1 MTSNVMQEYT
11 KIIQEEVFS
20 YIKLIF
26 ENSYSKKI
34 ALRYMDAYLNV
45 RFYNFYPK
53 DDNLTFRKNYLNAIK
68 EAEASIVRDMPEKRK
83 LIENMG
89 LFFYYILYF
98 DKISYR
104 VDIDEI
110 IEKLYK
116 IRKKL
121 LKKDNEDF
129 KKNFYNIFIEY
140 SNKKEKFLKKFETE
154 EFVLKISDY
163 EGANNANRVNLKYNI
178 KFPMIYSN
186 QAIENVFNSGL
197 ISEDKLFVEYNL
209 ISVEVI
215 QDILRGNFK
224 RQYIIEFNTNLF
236 NKSRKLASL
245 LKIIN
250 NSAVQDKINFKITYK
265 EFLKNKENIY
275 ELMRN
280 GFKFAVIL
288 DDSFEPQYANFER
301 LNAFYYTIASRKLEY
316 YNTIIANE
324 SIIKRLIKI

>member
-1 MTSNVMQEYT
+1 MASNVMQEYIKMT
-11 KIIQEEVFS
+11 QDEVIS

-26 ENSYSKKI
+26 ERSYSKKI
-34 ALRYMDAYLNV
+34 ALRYMNAYLNV

-68 EAEASIVRDMPEKRK
+68 EEEANIVRAMPEKKK

-121 LKKDNEDF
+121 LRKDNEDF
-129 KKNFYNIFIEY
+129 KENFRNTYEEY
-140 SNKKEKFLKKFETE
+140 ADKKEKFLKKFETE
-154 EFVLKISDY
+154 EFYLKVTDY

-178 KFPMIYSN
+178 KFPMLYST

-197 ISEDKLFVEYNL
+197 VAEDKLSVEYNL
-209 ISVEVI
+209 MSVEII
-215 QDILRGNFK
+215 QDILKGNFK

-236 NKSRKLASL
+236 KKKRKLASL
-245 LKIIN
+245 LNVIN
-250 NSAVQDKINFKITYK
+250 NSAVQDKVNLKITYK
-265 EFLKNKENIY
+265 EFLQNKDNIY
-275 ELMRN
+275 ELMRD

-288 DDSFEPQYANFER
+288 DNSFEPEYANFER
-301 LNAFYYTIASRKLEY
+301 LNAFYYTIASKKLDY
-316 YNTIIANE
+316 YDKVITNE

>member
-11 KIIQEEVFS
+11 KITQEEVFS

-129 KKNFYNIFIEY
+129 KENFRNTYEEY
-140 SNKKEKFLKKFETE
+140 ADKKEKFLKKFETE

>member
-1 MTSNVMQEYT
+1 MASNVMQEYIKMT
-11 KIIQEEVFS
+11 QDEVIS

-26 ENSYSKKI
+26 ERSYSKKI
-34 ALRYMDAYLNV
+34 ALRYMNAYLNV

-68 EAEASIVRDMPEKRK
+68 EEEANIVRAMPEKKK

-104 VDIDEI
+104 LDIDEI

-121 LKKDNEDF
+121 LRKDNEDF
-129 KKNFYNIFIEY
+129 KENFRNTYEEY
-140 SNKKEKFLKKFETE
+140 ADKKEKFLKKFETE
-154 EFVLKISDY
+154 EFYLKVTDY

-178 KFPMIYSN
+178 KFPMLYST

-197 ISEDKLFVEYNL
+197 VAEDKLFVEYNL
-209 ISVEVI
+209 MSVEII
-215 QDILRGNFK
+215 QDILKGNFK

-236 NKSRKLASL
+236 KKKRKLASL
-245 LKIIN
+245 LNVIN
-250 NSAVQDKINFKITYK
+250 NSAVQDKVNLKITYK
-265 EFLKNKENIY
+265 EFLQNKDNIY
-275 ELMRN
+275 ELMRD

-288 DDSFEPQYANFER
+288 DNSFEPEYANFER
-301 LNAFYYTIASRKLEY
+301 LNAFYYTIASKKLDY
-316 YNTIIANE
+316 YDKVITNE

>member
-1 MTSNVMQEYT
+1 MASNVMQEYIKMT
-11 KIIQEEVFS
+11 QDEVIS

-26 ENSYSKKI
+26 ERSYSKKI
-34 ALRYMDAYLNV
+34 ALRYMNAYLNV

-68 EAEASIVRDMPEKRK
+68 EEEANIVRAMPEKKK

-121 LKKDNEDF
+121 LRKDNEDF
-129 KKNFYNIFIEY
+129 KDNFRRTYEEY
-140 SNKKEKFLKKFETE
+140 ADKKEKFLKKFETE
-154 EFVLKISDY
+154 EFYLKVTDY

-178 KFPMIYSN
+178 KFPMLYST

-197 ISEDKLFVEYNL
+197 VAEDKLFVEYNL
-209 ISVEVI
+209 MSVEII
-215 QDILRGNFK
+215 QDILKGNFK

-236 NKSRKLASL
+236 KKKRKLASL
-245 LKIIN
+245 LNVIN
-250 NSAVQDKINFKITYK
+250 NSAVQDKVNLKITYK
-265 EFLKNKENIY
+265 EFLQNKDNIY
-275 ELMRN
+275 ELMRD

-288 DDSFEPQYANFER
+288 DNSFEPEYANFER
-301 LNAFYYTIASRKLEY
+301 LNAFYYTIASKKLDY
-316 YNTIIANE
+316 YDKVITNE

>member
-1 MTSNVMQEYT
+1 MTSNVMQEYI
-11 KIIQEEVFS
+11 KITQEEMFS

-121 LKKDNEDF
+121 LKKDNEEF

>member
-1 MTSNVMQEYT
+1 MASNVMQEYIKMT
-11 KIIQEEVFS
+11 QDEVIS

-26 ENSYSKKI
+26 ERSYSKKI
-34 ALRYMDAYLNV
+34 ALRYMNAYLNV

-68 EAEASIVRDMPEKRK
+68 EEEANIVRAMPEKKK

-121 LKKDNEDF
+121 LRKDNEDF
-129 KKNFYNIFIEY
+129 KENFRNTYEEY
-140 SNKKEKFLKKFETE
+140 ADKKEKFLKKFETE
-154 EFVLKISDY
+154 EFYLKVTDY

-178 KFPMIYSN
+178 KFPMLYST

-197 ISEDKLFVEYNL
+197 VAEDKLFVEYNL
-209 ISVEVI
+209 MSVEII
-215 QDILRGNFK
+215 QDILKGNFK

-236 NKSRKLASL
+236 KKKRKLASL
-245 LKIIN
+245 LNVIN
-250 NSAVQDKINFKITYK
+250 NSAVQDKVNLKITYK
-265 EFLKNKENIY
+265 EFLKNKDNIY
-275 ELMRN
+275 ELMRD

-288 DDSFEPQYANFER
+288 DNSFEPEYANFER
-301 LNAFYYTIASRKLEY
+301 LNAFYYTIASKKLDY
-316 YNTIIANE
+316 YDKVITNE

>member
-1 MTSNVMQEYT
+1 MASNVMQEYIKMT
-11 KIIQEEVFS
+11 QDEVIS

-26 ENSYSKKI
+26 ERSYSKKI
-34 ALRYMDAYLNV
+34 ALRYMNAYLNV

-68 EAEASIVRDMPEKRK
+68 EEEANIVRTMPEKKK

-104 VDIDEI
+104 VDEDEI

-121 LKKDNEDF
+121 LRKDNEDF
-129 KKNFYNIFIEY
+129 KEKFRRTYEEY
-140 SNKKEKFLKKFETE
+140 ADKKEKFLKKFETE
-154 EFVLKISDY
+154 EFYLKVTDY

-178 KFPMIYSN
+178 KFPMLYST

-197 ISEDKLFVEYNL
+197 VAEDKLLVEYNL
-209 ISVEVI
+209 ISAEII
-215 QDILRGNFK
+215 QDILKGNFK

-236 NKSRKLASL
+236 KKKRKLASL
-245 LKIIN
+245 LNIIN
-250 NSAVQDKINFKITYK
+250 NSAVQDKINLKITYK
-265 EFLKNKENIY
+265 EFLQNKDNIY
-275 ELMRN
+275 ELMRE

-288 DDSFEPQYANFER
+288 DNSFEPDYANFER
-301 LNAFYYTIASRKLEY
+301 LNAFYYTIASKKLDY
-316 YNTIIANE
+316 YDKVITNE
-324 SIIKRLIKI
+324 SMIKRLIKI

>member
-1 MTSNVMQEYT
+1 MASNVMQEYIKMT
-11 KIIQEEVFS
+11 QDEVIS

-26 ENSYSKKI
+26 ERSYSKKI
-34 ALRYMDAYLNV
+34 ALRYMNAYLNV

-68 EAEASIVRDMPEKRK
+68 EEEANIVRAMPEKKK

-121 LKKDNEDF
+121 LRKDNEDF
-129 KKNFYNIFIEY
+129 KENFRNTYEEY
-140 SNKKEKFLKKFETE
+140 ADKKEKFLKKFETE
-154 EFVLKISDY
+154 EFYLKVTDY

-178 KFPMIYSN
+178 KFPMLYST

-197 ISEDKLFVEYNL
+197 VAEDKLFVEYNL
-209 ISVEVI
+209 MSVEII
-215 QDILRGNFK
+215 QDILKGNFK

-236 NKSRKLASL
+236 KKKRKLASL
-245 LKIIN
+245 LNVIN
-250 NSAVQDKINFKITYK
+250 NSAVQDKVNLKITYK
-265 EFLKNKENIY
+265 EFLQNKDNIY
-275 ELMRN
+275 ELRRD

-288 DDSFEPQYANFER
+288 DNSFEPEYANFER
-301 LNAFYYTIASRKLEY
+301 LNAFYYTIASKKLDY
-316 YNTIIANE
+316 YDKVITNE

>member
-11 KIIQEEVFS
+11 KITQEEVFS

-163 EGANNANRVNLKYNI
+163 EGANNA
-178 KFPMIYSN
+178 
-186 QAIENVFNSGL
+186 
-197 ISEDKLFVEYNL
+197 
-209 ISVEVI
+209 
-215 QDILRGNFK
+215 
-224 RQYIIEFNTNLF
+224 IIMWE
-236 NKSRKLASL
+236 RC
-245 LKIIN
+245 I
-250 NSAVQDKINFKITYK
+250 VQI
-265 EFLKNKENIY
+265 
-275 ELMRN
+275 
-280 GFKFAVIL
+280 VIL
-288 DDSFEPQYANFER
+288 
-301 LNAFYYTIASRKLEY
+301 KLH
-316 YNTIIANE
+316 
-324 SIIKRLIKI
+324 KRITKL

>member
-1 MTSNVMQEYT
+1 MASNVMQEYIKMT
-11 KIIQEEVFS
+11 QDEVIS

-26 ENSYSKKI
+26 ERSYSKKI
-34 ALRYMDAYLNV
+34 ALRYMNAYLNV

-68 EAEASIVRDMPEKRK
+68 EEEANIVRAMPEKKK

-104 VDIDEI
+104 VDVDEI

-121 LKKDNEDF
+121 LRKDNEDF
-129 KKNFYNIFIEY
+129 KENFRNTYEEY
-140 SNKKEKFLKKFETE
+140 ADKKEKFLKKFETE
-154 EFVLKISDY
+154 EFYLKVTDY

-178 KFPMIYSN
+178 KFPMLYST

-197 ISEDKLFVEYNL
+197 VAEDKLFVEYNL
-209 ISVEVI
+209 MSVEII
-215 QDILRGNFK
+215 QDILKGNFK

-236 NKSRKLASL
+236 KKKRKLASL
-245 LKIIN
+245 LNVIN
-250 NSAVQDKINFKITYK
+250 NSAVQDKVNLKITYK
-265 EFLKNKENIY
+265 EFLQNKDNIY
-275 ELMRN
+275 ELMRD

-288 DDSFEPQYANFER
+288 DNSFEPEYANFER
-301 LNAFYYTIASRKLEY
+301 LNAFYYTIASKKLDY
-316 YNTIIANE
+316 YDKVITNE

>member
-1 MTSNVMQEYT
+1 MASNVMQEYIKMT
-11 KIIQEEVFS
+11 QDEVIS

-26 ENSYSKKI
+26 ERSYSKKI
-34 ALRYMDAYLNV
+34 ALRYMNAYLNV

-68 EAEASIVRDMPEKRK
+68 EEEANIVRAMPEKKK

-121 LKKDNEDF
+121 LRKDNEDF
-129 KKNFYNIFIEY
+129 KENYRNTYEEY
-140 SNKKEKFLKKFETE
+140 ADKKEKFLKKFETE
-154 EFVLKISDY
+154 EFYLKVTDY

-178 KFPMIYSN
+178 KFPMLYST

-197 ISEDKLFVEYNL
+197 VAEDKLFVEYNL
-209 ISVEVI
+209 MSVEII
-215 QDILRGNFK
+215 QDILKGNFK

-236 NKSRKLASL
+236 KKKRKLASL
-245 LKIIN
+245 LNVIN
-250 NSAVQDKINFKITYK
+250 NSAVQDKVNLKITYK
-265 EFLKNKENIY
+265 EFLQNKDNIY
-275 ELMRN
+275 ELMRD

-288 DDSFEPQYANFER
+288 DNSFEPEYANFER
-301 LNAFYYTIASRKLEY
+301 LNAFYYTIASKKLDY
-316 YNTIIANE
+316 YDKVITNE

>member
-1 MTSNVMQEYT
+1 MASNVMQEYIKMT
-11 KIIQEEVFS
+11 QDEVIS

-26 ENSYSKKI
+26 ERSYSKKI
-34 ALRYMDAYLNV
+34 ALRYMNAYLNV

-68 EAEASIVRDMPEKRK
+68 EEEANIVRAMPEKKK
-83 LIENMG
+83 LIENMV

-121 LKKDNEDF
+121 LRKDNEDF
-129 KKNFYNIFIEY
+129 KENFRNTYEEY
-140 SNKKEKFLKKFETE
+140 ADKKEKFLKKFETE
-154 EFVLKISDY
+154 EFYLKVTDY

-178 KFPMIYSN
+178 KFPMLYST

-197 ISEDKLFVEYNL
+197 VAEDKLFVEYNL
-209 ISVEVI
+209 MSVEII
-215 QDILRGNFK
+215 QDILKGNFK

-236 NKSRKLASL
+236 KKKRKLASL
-245 LKIIN
+245 LNVIN
-250 NSAVQDKINFKITYK
+250 NSAVQDKVNLKITYK
-265 EFLKNKENIY
+265 EFLQNKDNIY
-275 ELMRN
+275 ELMRD

-288 DDSFEPQYANFER
+288 DNSFEPEYANFER
-301 LNAFYYTIASRKLEY
+301 LNAFYYTIASKKLDY
-316 YNTIIANE
+316 YDKVITNE

>member
-1 MTSNVMQEYT
+1 MASNVMQEYIKMT
-11 KIIQEEVFS
+11 QDEVIS

-26 ENSYSKKI
+26 EKSYSKKI
-34 ALRYMDAYLNV
+34 ALRYMNAYLNV

-68 EAEASIVRDMPEKRK
+68 EEEANIVRAMPEKKK

-121 LKKDNEDF
+121 LRKDNEDF
-129 KKNFYNIFIEY
+129 KENFRNTYEEY
-140 SNKKEKFLKKFETE
+140 ADKKEKFLKKFETE
-154 EFVLKISDY
+154 EFYLKVTDY

-178 KFPMIYSN
+178 KFPMLYST

-197 ISEDKLFVEYNL
+197 VAEDKLFVEYNL
-209 ISVEVI
+209 MSVEII
-215 QDILRGNFK
+215 QDILKGNFK

-236 NKSRKLASL
+236 KKKRKLASL
-245 LKIIN
+245 LNVIN
-250 NSAVQDKINFKITYK
+250 NSAVQDKVNLKITYK
-265 EFLKNKENIY
+265 EFLQNKDNIY
-275 ELMRN
+275 ELMRD

-288 DDSFEPQYANFER
+288 DNSFEPEYANFER
-301 LNAFYYTIASRKLEY
+301 LNAFYYTIASKKLDY
-316 YNTIIANE
+316 YDKVITNE

>member
-11 KIIQEEVFS
+11 KITQEEVFS

-209 ISVEVI
+209 ISVEII

-316 YNTIIANE
+316 YDTIIANE

>member
-1 MTSNVMQEYT
+1 MASNVMQEYIKMT
-11 KIIQEEVFS
+11 QDEVIS

-26 ENSYSKKI
+26 ERSYSKKI
-34 ALRYMDAYLNV
+34 ALRYMNAYLNV

-68 EAEASIVRDMPEKRK
+68 EEEANIVRAMPEKKK

-121 LKKDNEDF
+121 LRKDNEDF
-129 KKNFYNIFIEY
+129 KENFRNTYEEY
-140 SNKKEKFLKKFETE
+140 ADKKEKFLKKFETE
-154 EFVLKISDY
+154 EFYLKVTDY

-178 KFPMIYSN
+178 KFPMLYST

-197 ISEDKLFVEYNL
+197 VAEDKLFVEYNL
-209 ISVEVI
+209 MSVEII
-215 QDILRGNFK
+215 QDILKGNFK

-236 NKSRKLASL
+236 KKKRKLASL
-245 LKIIN
+245 LNVIN
-250 NSAVQDKINFKITYK
+250 NSAVQDKVNLKITYK
-265 EFLKNKENIY
+265 EFLQNKDNIY
-275 ELMRN
+275 ELMRD

-288 DDSFEPQYANFER
+288 DNSFEPEYANFER
-301 LNAFYYTIASRKLEY
+301 LNAFYYTIASRKLDY
-316 YNTIIANE
+316 YDKVITNE

>member
-1 MTSNVMQEYT
+1 MASNVMQEYIKMT
-11 KIIQEEVFS
+11 QDEVIS

-26 ENSYSKKI
+26 ERSYSKKI
-34 ALRYMDAYLNV
+34 ALRYMNAYLNV

-68 EAEASIVRDMPEKRK
+68 EEEANIVRAMPEKKK

-121 LKKDNEDF
+121 LRKDNEDF
-129 KKNFYNIFIEY
+129 KENFRNTYEEY
-140 SNKKEKFLKKFETE
+140 ADKKEKFLKKFETE
-154 EFVLKISDY
+154 EFYLKVTDY

-178 KFPMIYSN
+178 KFPMLYST

-197 ISEDKLFVEYNL
+197 VAEDKLFVEYNL
-209 ISVEVI
+209 MSFEII
-215 QDILRGNFK
+215 QDILKGNFK

-236 NKSRKLASL
+236 KKKRKLASL
-245 LKIIN
+245 LNVIN
-250 NSAVQDKINFKITYK
+250 NSAVQDKVNLKITYK
-265 EFLKNKENIY
+265 EFLQNKDNIY
-275 ELMRN
+275 ELMRD

-288 DDSFEPQYANFER
+288 DNSFEPEYANFER
-301 LNAFYYTIASRKLEY
+301 LNAFYYTIASKKLDY
-316 YNTIIANE
+316 YDKVITNE

>member
-1 MTSNVMQEYT
+1 MASNVMQEYIKMT
-11 KIIQEEVFS
+11 QDEVIS

-26 ENSYSKKI
+26 ERSYSKKI
-34 ALRYMDAYLNV
+34 ALRYMNAYLNV

-68 EAEASIVRDMPEKRK
+68 EEEANIVRAMPEKKK

-121 LKKDNEDF
+121 LRKDNEDF
-129 KKNFYNIFIEY
+129 KENFRNTYEEY
-140 SNKKEKFLKKFETE
+140 ADKKEKFLKKFETE
-154 EFVLKISDY
+154 EFYLKVTDY

-178 KFPMIYSN
+178 KFPMLYST

-197 ISEDKLFVEYNL
+197 VAEDKLSVEYNL
-209 ISVEVI
+209 MSVEII
-215 QDILRGNFK
+215 QDILKGNFK

-236 NKSRKLASL
+236 KKKRKLARL
-245 LKIIN
+245 LNVIN
-250 NSAVQDKINFKITYK
+250 NSAVQDKVNLKITYK
-265 EFLKNKENIY
+265 EFLQNKDNIY
-275 ELMRN
+275 ELMRD

-288 DDSFEPQYANFER
+288 DNSFEPEYANFER
-301 LNAFYYTIASRKLEY
+301 LNAFYYTIASKKLDY
-316 YNTIIANE
+316 YDKVITNE

>member
-1 MTSNVMQEYT
+1 MASNVMQEYIKMT
-11 KIIQEEVFS
+11 QDEVIS

-26 ENSYSKKI
+26 ERSYSKKI
-34 ALRYMDAYLNV
+34 ALRYMNAYLNV

-68 EAEASIVRDMPEKRK
+68 EEEANIVRAMPEKKK

-121 LKKDNEDF
+121 LRKDNEDF
-129 KKNFYNIFIEY
+129 KENFRNTYEEY
-140 SNKKEKFLKKFETE
+140 ADKKEKFLKKFETE
-154 EFVLKISDY
+154 EFYLKVTDY

-178 KFPMIYSN
+178 KFPMLYST

-197 ISEDKLFVEYNL
+197 VAEDKLFVEYNL
-209 ISVEVI
+209 MSVEII
-215 QDILRGNFK
+215 QDILKGNFK

-236 NKSRKLASL
+236 KKKRKLASL
-245 LKIIN
+245 LNVIN
-250 NSAVQDKINFKITYK
+250 NSAVQDKVNLKITYK
-265 EFLKNKENIY
+265 EFLQNKDNIY
-275 ELMRN
+275 ELMRD

-288 DDSFEPQYANFER
+288 DNSFEPEYANFER
-301 LNAFYYTIASRKLEY
+301 LNAFYYTIASKKLDY
-316 YNTIIANE
+316 YDKVLTNE

>member
-1 MTSNVMQEYT
+1 MASNVMQEYIKMT
-11 KIIQEEVFS
+11 QDEVIS

-26 ENSYSKKI
+26 ERSYSKKI
-34 ALRYMDAYLNV
+34 ALRYMNAYLNV

-68 EAEASIVRDMPEKRK
+68 EEEANIVRAMPEKKK

-121 LKKDNEDF
+121 LRKDNEDF
-129 KKNFYNIFIEY
+129 KENFRNTYEEY
-140 SNKKEKFLKKFETE
+140 ADKKEKFLKKFETE
-154 EFVLKISDY
+154 EFYLKVTDY

-178 KFPMIYSN
+178 KFPMLYST

-197 ISEDKLFVEYNL
+197 VAEDKLFVEYNL
-209 ISVEVI
+209 MSVEII
-215 QDILRGNFK
+215 QDILKGNFK

-236 NKSRKLASL
+236 KKKRKLASL
-245 LKIIN
+245 LNVIN
-250 NSAVQDKINFKITYK
+250 NSAVQDKVNLKITYK
-265 EFLKNKENIY
+265 EFLQNKDNIY
-275 ELMRN
+275 ELMRD

-288 DDSFEPQYANFER
+288 DNSFEPEYANFER
-301 LNAFYYTIASRKLEY
+301 LNAFYYTIASKKLDY
-316 YNTIIANE
+316 YDKVIKNE

>member
-1 MTSNVMQEYT
+1 
-11 KIIQEEVFS
+11 
-20 YIKLIF
+20 
-26 ENSYSKKI
+26 
-34 ALRYMDAYLNV
+34 
-45 RFYNFYPK
+45 
-53 DDNLTFRKNYLNAIK
+53 
-68 EAEASIVRDMPEKRK
+68 
-83 LIENMG
+83 
-89 LFFYYILYF
+89 
-98 DKISYR
+98 
-104 VDIDEI
+104 
-110 IEKLYK
+110 
-116 IRKKL
+116 
-121 LKKDNEDF
+121 
-129 KKNFYNIFIEY
+129 
-140 SNKKEKFLKKFETE
+140 
-154 EFVLKISDY
+154 
-163 EGANNANRVNLKYNI
+163 
-178 KFPMIYSN
+178 MIT
-186 QAIENVFNSGL
+186 IENVFNSGL

>member
-1 MTSNVMQEYT
+1 MTSNIMQEYI
-11 KIIQEEVFS
+11 KITQEEVFS

-140 SNKKEKFLKKFETE
+140 SNKKEKFLRKFETE

-209 ISVEVI
+209 ISVEII

-316 YNTIIANE
+316 YDTIIANE

>member
-1 MTSNVMQEYT
+1 MASNVMQEYIKMT
-11 KIIQEEVFS
+11 QDEVIS

-26 ENSYSKKI
+26 ERSYSKKI
-34 ALRYMDAYLNV
+34 ALRYMNAYLNV

-68 EAEASIVRDMPEKRK
+68 EEEANIVRAMPEKKK

-121 LKKDNEDF
+121 LRKDNEDF
-129 KKNFYNIFIEY
+129 KENFRNTYEEY
-140 SNKKEKFLKKFETE
+140 ADKKEKFLKKFETE
-154 EFVLKISDY
+154 EFYLKVTDY

-178 KFPMIYSN
+178 KFPMLYST

-197 ISEDKLFVEYNL
+197 VAEDKLLVEYNL
-209 ISVEVI
+209 ISAEII
-215 QDILRGNFK
+215 QDILKGNFK

-236 NKSRKLASL
+236 KKKRKLASL
-245 LKIIN
+245 LNIIN
-250 NSAVQDKINFKITYK
+250 NSAVQDKVNLKITYK
-265 EFLKNKENIY
+265 EFLKNKDNIY
-275 ELMRN
+275 ELMRE

-288 DDSFEPQYANFER
+288 DDSFEPDYANFER
-301 LNAFYYTIASRKLEY
+301 LNAFYYTIASKKLDY
-316 YNTIIANE
+316 YDKVITNE
-324 SIIKRLIKI
+324 SMIKRLIKI

>member
-1 MTSNVMQEYT
+1 MASNVMQEYIKMT
-11 KIIQEEVFS
+11 QDEVIS

-26 ENSYSKKI
+26 ERSYSKKI
-34 ALRYMDAYLNV
+34 ALRYMNAYLNV

-68 EAEASIVRDMPEKRK
+68 EEEANIVRAMPEKKK

-121 LKKDNEDF
+121 LRKDNEDF
-129 KKNFYNIFIEY
+129 KENFRNTYEEY
-140 SNKKEKFLKKFETE
+140 ADKKEKFLKKFETE
-154 EFVLKISDY
+154 EFYLKVTDY

-178 KFPMIYSN
+178 KFPMLYST
-186 QAIENVFNSGL
+186 QASENVFNSGL
-197 ISEDKLFVEYNL
+197 VAEDKLFVEYNL
-209 ISVEVI
+209 MSVEII
-215 QDILRGNFK
+215 QDILKGNFK

-236 NKSRKLASL
+236 KKKRKLASL
-245 LKIIN
+245 LNVIN
-250 NSAVQDKINFKITYK
+250 NSAVQDKVNLKITYK
-265 EFLKNKENIY
+265 EFLQNKDNIY
-275 ELMRN
+275 ELMRD

-288 DDSFEPQYANFER
+288 DNSFEPEYANFER
-301 LNAFYYTIASRKLEY
+301 LNAFYYTIASKKLDY
-316 YNTIIANE
+316 YDKVITNE